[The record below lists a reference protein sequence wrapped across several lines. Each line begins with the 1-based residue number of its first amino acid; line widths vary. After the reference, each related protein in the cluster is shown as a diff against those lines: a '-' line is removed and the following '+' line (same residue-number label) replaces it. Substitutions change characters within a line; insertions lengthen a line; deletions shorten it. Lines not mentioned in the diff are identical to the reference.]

1 MCVEECPTEN
11 FAFVVSNRTQH
22 PGWLKKM
29 ICKDGVSPNTPEEAN
44 DMIDMNTC
52 AEYYL
57 KSREGESAV
66 CTFSVR
72 SFHKLQ

>member
-11 FAFVVSNRTQH
+11 FAFVVNNWIQD
-22 PGWLKKM
+22 PIWLKKM
-29 ICKDGVSPNTPEEAN
+29 ICKDGKSPNTSEEAK
-44 DMIDMNTC
+44 DMIEKNIC
-52 AEYYL
+52 AGYYL

-72 SFHKLQ
+72 SFHKLR